1 MSVFLGSRYQ
11 NCKFTGILGTD
22 GKVRKFLHAREPL
35 QERDMVDPLIIHSFQ
50 QGEVIDEIAWKAVGK
65 PRLWWVIA
73 DVSQIL
79 FPLEIE
85 VGTELI
91 VPMPE
96 LMSRKE
102 G

>member
-1 MSVFLGSRYQ
+1 
-11 NCKFTGILGTD
+11 
-22 GKVRKFLHAREPL
+22 
-35 QERDMVDPLIIHSFQ
+35 MVDPLIIHSFQ